1 MRFHPIR
8 SDAFYLALVYLTL
21 AAVPTVALAANSVF
35 G

>member
-1 MRFHPIR
+1 MLVHPIH

-21 AAVPTVALAANSVF
+21 AAVPAVALAVNGLV